1 MEAATPQRAALR
13 LAAAAGGVMLTAC
26 LATAALLLLALRPAA
41 TQSTA
46 GATPPDWRTGAPA
59 IADGPAGS
67 YRLPP
72 ETFTPVRAGPQL
84 VPHRSAPAPIYVEP
98 EPPQA
103 PSEAPVADNEPAT
116 DEAIVGP
123 ITIYNPAATG
133 PPEDDRLPPIP
144 TEGSRAPTDDV
155 ASNPLGPAFV
165 ASAGKPPVGWEPPT
179 TPIDAPGESLADL
192 AGGGFV
198 EVTAPPPVRLKPS
211 AVDREALLNYT
222 NSTNDL
228 SRRLTGEVR
237 EAFQLGK
244 SGAVYAARARF
255 VAVLRRI
262 ALAKDAEQGSSRHA
276 TALAE
281 GLRTLD
287 DADDFVP
294 RGDALEAELDVAA
307 IAASHGLGLV
317 TEATPAAPHEAI
329 ARYSQHAAERLTE
342 AVAGEPSGSM
352 ALYGLGKT
360 YTRLEA
366 QSSDPNAGRKSL
378 VMYRA
383 AVDTHRENYLAA
395 NELGVR
401 LASAG
406 RYRQAC
412 EVLRRAA
419 AQPTAI
425 ATVHANLA
433 KIEARLGHAG
443 AAVLAQQQSDQL
455 AHQERAAGDV
465 SRRHGVQWVS
475 PDAFR
480 RANPNAVA
488 FSAPPAPPAA
498 APVAYQQPA
507 PPAPPSRSWSGFW
520 RDTKQKLGWSSGA
533 PAPTPYGPPIPVA
546 SQPQRIVR

>member
-1 MEAATPQRAALR
+1 MEAANPKRAALR

-26 LATAALLLLALRPAA
+26 LAGAALLLLALRPSVPESSP
-41 TQSTA
+41 Q
-46 GATPPDWRTGAPA
+46 ATPPVWRAESLA
-59 IADGPAGS
+59 ASDGLAGS
-67 YRLPP
+67 YHLPP
-72 ETFTPVRAGPQL
+72 EAFTPVHAGPL
-84 VPHRSAPAPIYVEP
+84 LAPHRPAPAPVYVEP
-98 EPPQA
+98 EPL
-103 PSEAPVADNEPAT
+103 NEPAE
-116 DEAIVGP
+116 EAIASSEPSTDNAVVGP
-123 ITIYNPAATG
+123 ITIHNPAATG
-133 PPEDDRLPPIP
+133 PPEDDSLPPIP
-144 TEGSRAPTDDV
+144 TEAGQTPGVDV
-155 ASNPLGPAFV
+155 VGDQPGPAFM
-165 ASAGKPPVGWEPPT
+165 ASAGKPPIGWEPGGALF
-179 TPIDAPGESLADL
+179 DMPGEPLADL
-192 AGGGFV
+192 ASEGLA
-198 EVTAPPPVRLKPS
+198 EEITPPVARPEPPV
-211 AVDREALLNYT
+211 VDREALLNYT

-237 EAFQLGK
+237 SAFQLGK
-244 SGAVYAARARF
+244 SGAVYAARSRF

-262 ALAKDAEQGSSRHA
+262 ALAKDAEEGSSRHA

-317 TEATPAAPHEAI
+317 TEAKPAAPHEAI
-329 ARYSQHAAERLTE
+329 ARYSQHAAERLAE

-406 RYRQAC
+406 RYQQAR

-433 KIEARLGHAG
+433 KIESRLGHAG
-443 AAVLAQQQSDQL
+443 AAVLSQQQSDQL
-455 AHQERAAGDV
+455 AQQERAAGDV

-480 RANPNAVA
+480 RADPNAVA
-488 FSAPPAPPAA
+488 YATPPARPVA
-498 APVAYQQPA
+498 APVVYEQPA
-507 PPAPPSRSWSGFW
+507 PPAQPSRSWSGFW

-533 PAPTPYGPPIPVA
+533 PAPTPYAPATPVA